1 MAILT
6 EAYEWLAGM
15 LSSPIECTQNV
26 MVAFQKIDE
35 KIRKNIL
42 GWVVK
47 DMDDYCRNEVQLE
60 LENLQ
65 RFVAIPLTS

>member
-6 EAYEWLAGM
+6 EAYEWLAAK
-15 LSSPIECTQNV
+15 LSSPIDCTQNV